1 MKKLFIITDI
11 AEPDFRAYLRDR
23 IIGTVVRAEVAD
35 PGLDPYEAMLKD
47 LLFIRED
54 KEVDGVLVPGWS
66 CGVTFQDSS
75 IWYDSADSKIE
86 STCHLKIRV
95 KPLQ

>member
-23 IIGTVVRAEVAD
+23 IVGTVVRAEVAD
-35 PGLDPYEAMLKD
+35 PGLDSYEAMLKD
-47 LLFIRED
+47 QLFLRED
-54 KEVDGVLVPGWS
+54 MEVNGVFVPGWS

-75 IWYDSADSKIE
+75 IWYDFACPKIG
-86 STCHLKIRV
+86 STCHLNIRI